1 MCMKPLFVENMYHQY
16 DDVKRLMLSVDRI
29 HKLISVT
36 GDNKNVDSISL
47 HKFNC

>member
-16 DDVKRLMLSVDRI
+16 DVKRLMLSVDRI

-36 GDNKNVDSISL
+36 TGDNKNVDSISL
-47 HKFNC
+47 HKSM